1 MILIGSQTPHRSS
14 PAIGR
19 LFRPLL
25 VAFALALFV
34 TAFSDAH
41 AAPSFEQQY
50 EKAKQDMEF
59 LKSDSKRGGWREPW
73 EKLAQSFFDL
83 HEKYPR
89 WRNRPAALFRSALAM
104 EELAKRSMLRQDA
117 QAAVD
122 RYGVFLKSYAS
133 HVLADDALFGIAR
146 IKAERFNDFSG
157 AQEALNTIQNQYP
170 RGDVAPEAKLY
181 AQRLK
186 AALEAAKSS
195 TPGKKTAALLTD
207 MKWEN
212 QKNLAVITL
221 EFDRPIIWS
230 IDTQSGSKKNDIPNR
245 MVVDLMG
252 VNPASTIRPGIKV
265 QGSSLRRMRLDLS
278 APDKT
283 RLLLDFRQ
291 VKRFMVKTESSPFRI
306 VITTSATDAAMPRGI
321 SFGQGLQ
328 SSDPLF
334 RFATRSIMIDPGHG
348 GSRPGARYEGIAE
361 KDINLAIT
369 LKLKEYLEQS
379 DVEVILTRDDDKGVI
394 EREVTLDIA
403 KRVGSILAGKGIQVH
418 YTRTDNTWVSLST
431 RSYMANQ
438 ARADVLLSIHVNASP
453 NKNACGLETYFPD
466 TASSSADAGKL
477 AGLENANG
485 GHKGDTGSPAASS
498 SVRSQESRRLAD
510 TVQKCTLSV
519 MKEKTFTVRDG
530 GVKSGPFK
538 VLLGANIPGI
548 LVEVGYCSNAQ
559 EAANLAIPT
568 YRQALAEGIAS
579 GILAHLGSLDGSK
592 R

>member
-1 MILIGSQTPHRSS
+1 MILPASQPPYSSS
-14 PAIGR
+14 PAIG
-19 LFRPLL
+19 PLL
-25 VAFALALFV
+25 RLLMAVFAVALLMA
-34 TAFSDAH
+34 AFSDAH

-50 EKAKQDMEF
+50 EKAKQDMDL
-59 LKSDSKRGGWREPW
+59 LKNDSKRGGWREPW
-73 EKLAQSFFDL
+73 EALSRSFFDL
-83 HEKYPR
+83 YEKYPR

-117 QAAVD
+117 QIAVD
-122 RYGVFLKSYAS
+122 RYEVFLKNYAS

-157 AQEALNTIQNQYP
+157 AQETLNAIQNQYP

-186 AALEAAKSS
+186 AALEAAKTS

-212 QKNLAVITL
+212 QNNLAVITL

-230 IDTQSGSKKNDIPNR
+230 IDTQSGSKKNDVPNR

-252 VNPASTIRPGIKV
+252 VNPAPTIRPGIKV

-291 VKRFMVKTESSPFRI
+291 VRRFMVKTESSPFRI

-321 SFGQGLQ
+321 AFGQGLQ

-334 RFATRSIMIDPGHG
+334 RFATRTVVLDPGHG
-348 GSRPGARYEGIAE
+348 GKDPGTVH
-361 KDINLAIT
+361 N
-369 LKLKEYLEQS
+369 
-379 DVEVILTRDDDKGVI
+379 GVI
-394 EREVTLDIA
+394 EREVTLDIS
-403 KRVGSILAGKGIQVH
+403 KRVGNILAGKGIQVQ
-418 YTRTDNTWVSLST
+418 YSRTDNTWVSLST
-431 RSYMANQ
+431 RAYMTNQ

-453 NKNACGLETYFPD
+453 NESACGLETYFPD
-466 TASSSADAGKL
+466 TAASNADASKVV
-477 AGLENANG
+477 GLENANG
-485 GHKGDTGSPAASS
+485 GHKGDAVSPASAS

-510 TVQKCTLSV
+510 IVQKCTLSV
-519 MKEKTFTVRDG
+519 MKEKSFAVRDG
-530 GVKSGPFK
+530 GVKSGPFR
-538 VLLGANIPGI
+538 VLLGANIPGV

-559 EAANLAIPT
+559 EAANLASPT

-579 GILAHLGSLDGSK
+579 GILAHLGSLDGNK

>member
-89 WRNRPAALFRSALAM
+89 WRNRPAALFRSAFAM

-122 RYGVFLKSYAS
+122 RYGVFLKSYAG

-230 IDTQSGSKKNDIPNR
+230 IDTQSDSKKNDIPNR

-348 GSRPGARYEGIAE
+348 GKDPG
-361 KDINLAIT
+361 
-369 LKLKEYLEQS
+369 
-379 DVEVILTRDDDKGVI
+379 TRHIGVI
-394 EREVTLDIA
+394 DREVTLDIA

-453 NKNACGLETYFPD
+453 NENACGLETYFPD

-559 EAANLAIPT
+559 EAANLAIPA

-579 GILAHLGSLDGSK
+579 GILAHLGSLDGNK

>member
-1 MILIGSQTPHRSS
+1 MILTGSQTPHRSS

-25 VAFALALFV
+25 VAFALALFL
-34 TAFSDAH
+34 TAVSDAH

-73 EKLAQSFFDL
+73 EALAQSFFDIY
-83 HEKYPR
+83 EKHPR

-117 QAAVD
+117 QAAVG
-122 RYGVFLKSYAS
+122 RYGMFLKDYAN
-133 HVLADDALFGIAR
+133 HVLADDVLFGIAR
-146 IKAERFNDFSG
+146 LKAERLNDFSG
-157 AQEALNTIQNQYP
+157 AQEALDAIQRQYP
-170 RGDVAPEAKLY
+170 KGDIAPEAKLY

-186 AALEAAKSS
+186 AALEAAKSG
-195 TPGKKTAALLTD
+195 TPGKKAAALLTD

-212 QKNLAVITL
+212 RKNLAVVTL

-230 IDTQSGSKKNDIPNR
+230 IDTQRGGKKNAAPNR

-291 VKRFMVKTESSPFRI
+291 IKRFMVKTESSPFRI

-348 GSRPGARYEGIAE
+348 GKDPGTVH
-361 KDINLAIT
+361 N
-369 LKLKEYLEQS
+369 
-379 DVEVILTRDDDKGVI
+379 GVV

-403 KRVGSILAGKGIQVH
+403 KRVGAILAGKGIQVH

-453 NKNACGLETYFPD
+453 KPEVSGVETYYLD
-466 TASSSADAGKL
+466 L
-477 AGLENANG
+477 AGTKDSVRLAAVENA
-485 GHKGDTGSPAASS
+485 GSNRGLGEMEEILADMLLDS
-498 SVRSQESRRLAD
+498 RMQESRRLASS
-510 TVQKCTLSV
+510 VQTQTLAQL
-519 MKEKTFTVRDG
+519 KKRG
-530 GVKSGPFK
+530 QPAKSGGTKGAPFH
-538 VLLGANIPGI
+538 VLIGSSMPGV
-548 LVEVGYCSNAQ
+548 LVEVGYCTNAA
-559 EAANLAIPT
+559 EAKRLRQSA
-568 YRQALAEGIAS
+568 YRDALAEGIAN
-579 GILAHLGSLDGSK
+579 GVHHYARQLETAAK
-592 R
+592 

>member
-1 MILIGSQTPHRSS
+1 MILTGSQTPHRSS

-25 VAFALALFV
+25 VAFALALFL
-34 TAFSDAH
+34 TAVSDAH

-170 RGDVAPEAKLY
+170 RGDV
-181 AQRLK
+181 
-186 AALEAAKSS
+186 
-195 TPGKKTAALLTD
+195 
-207 MKWEN
+207 
-212 QKNLAVITL
+212 
-221 EFDRPIIWS
+221 
-230 IDTQSGSKKNDIPNR
+230 
-245 MVVDLMG
+245 DLMG

-348 GSRPGARYEGIAE
+348 GKDPGTVH
-361 KDINLAIT
+361 N
-369 LKLKEYLEQS
+369 
-379 DVEVILTRDDDKGVI
+379 GVI

-453 NKNACGLETYFPD
+453 NENACGLETYFPD

-485 GHKGDTGSPAASS
+485 GHKGDPGSPAASS

-579 GILAHLGSLDGSK
+579 GILAHLGSLDGNK